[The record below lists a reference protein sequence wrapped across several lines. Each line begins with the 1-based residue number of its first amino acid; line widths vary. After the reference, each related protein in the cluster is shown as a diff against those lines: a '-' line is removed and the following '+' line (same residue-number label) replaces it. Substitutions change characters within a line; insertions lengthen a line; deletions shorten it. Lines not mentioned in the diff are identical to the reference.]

1 MDIAT
6 VGVTIAVTLSVI
18 GGLVSG
24 YAAIRQRKTE
34 DATVVIGAMRDH
46 MQTLTEENR
55 DLRKRVFTAEQHV
68 VELTAATARCESDKE
83 ILSRQVETLQRRVN
97 GIQQ

>member
-6 VGVTIAVTLSVI
+6 VGATVAVTVSVI

-24 YAAIRQRKTE
+24 YAAVRQRRTE
-34 DATVVIGAMRDH
+34 DATVVMTAMRDH
-46 MQTLTEENR
+46 MTTLSEENK

-68 VELTAATARCESDKE
+68 VELTAATVRCESDKE
-83 ILSRQVETLQRRVN
+83 ILNRRVEELQRRVN
-97 GIQQ
+97 GIQ

>member
-1 MDIAT
+1 MDVAT
-6 VGVTIAVTLSVI
+6 VGATVAVTVSVI

-24 YAAIRQRKTE
+24 YAAVRQRRTE
-34 DATVVIGAMRDH
+34 DATVVMGAMRDH
-46 MQTLTEENR
+46 MQTLTDENK

-83 ILSRQVETLQRRVN
+83 ILSRQVEALQRRVN
-97 GIQQ
+97 GTQ